1 MPHKFNTSRR
11 HKFAKKKYRVTNWCG
26 YNESL
31 RNRGDLTVWITGDA
45 RKHWA
50 APRRRS
56 RGSQPRYSDLAITMC
71 LTLGMVYRLP
81 LRQTQGLIR
90 SISKLMLLEISVP
103 DFSTLSRRGR
113 GLSLP
118 ARPKI
123 KITDPVHLAI
133 DSTGLK
139 VFDEGEWLQSKY
151 NVKAKRKRW
160 RKLHLGLNL
169 VTGDIVCSDLT
180 LDDVGDPT
188 VLPDLLNQIGT
199 PVSRFIADGAYD
211 GAPTSDLLKARF
223 GEAVEIIIPPP
234 KNAIPSP
241 QSKCFPSLRDRHIV
255 KIQTHG
261 RMAWQSG
268 SGYNQRSGIE
278 TQMGRWKAIIGP
290 KLKARCFENQQ
301 TEAKI
306 GVAILNKMTELGRPV
321 FKQIS

>member
-56 RGSQPRYSDLAITMC
+56 RGGQPRYSDLAITMC

-151 NVKAKRKRW
+151 NVRAKRKRW

-188 VLPDLLNQIGT
+188 VLPDLLTGITDMVEANRFLKEVFLPQHNARFATPAEDRGTAFVPFTGALDDILCIHEERTVSNDNTVRYKRLALQIPAGRHRRHYVKARVRVHEYPDGT
-199 PVSRFIADGAYD
+199 MAVFHGPRCLARYHADGQPID
-211 GAPTSDLLKARF
+211 SQTR
-223 GEAVEIIIPPP
+223 EA
-234 KNAIPSP
+234 A
-241 QSKCFPSLRDRHIV
+241 
-255 KIQTHG
+255 
-261 RMAWQSG
+261 
-268 SGYNQRSGIE
+268 
-278 TQMGRWKAIIGP
+278 
-290 KLKARCFENQQ
+290 
-301 TEAKI
+301 
-306 GVAILNKMTELGRPV
+306 
-321 FKQIS
+321 

>member
-1 MPHKFNTSRR
+1 MPHKFKTSRR

-50 APRRRS
+50 AARRRS
-56 RGSQPRYSDLAITMC
+56 RGGQPRYSDLAITMC

-211 GAPTSDLLKARF
+211 GAPTSDLL
-223 GEAVEIIIPPP
+223 
-234 KNAIPSP
+234 NSP
-241 QSKCFPSLRDRHIV
+241 LTKSALD
-255 KIQTHG
+255 
-261 RMAWQSG
+261 ASG
-268 SGYNQRSGIE
+268 
-278 TQMGRWKAIIGP
+278 
-290 KLKARCFENQQ
+290 L
-301 TEAKI
+301 
-306 GVAILNKMTELGRPV
+306 V
-321 FKQIS
+321 

>member
-1 MPHKFNTSRR
+1 
-11 HKFAKKKYRVTNWCG
+11 
-26 YNESL
+26 
-31 RNRGDLTVWITGDA
+31 
-45 RKHWA
+45 
-50 APRRRS
+50 
-56 RGSQPRYSDLAITMC
+56 
-71 LTLGMVYRLP
+71 
-81 LRQTQGLIR
+81 
-90 SISKLMLLEISVP
+90 MLLEISVP

-211 GAPTSDLLKARF
+211 GAPTSDLL
-223 GEAVEIIIPPP
+223 
-234 KNAIPSP
+234 NSP
-241 QSKCFPSLRDRHIV
+241 LTKSALD
-255 KIQTHG
+255 
-261 RMAWQSG
+261 ASG
-268 SGYNQRSGIE
+268 
-278 TQMGRWKAIIGP
+278 
-290 KLKARCFENQQ
+290 L
-301 TEAKI
+301 
-306 GVAILNKMTELGRPV
+306 V
-321 FKQIS
+321 

>member
-1 MPHKFNTSRR
+1 
-11 HKFAKKKYRVTNWCG
+11 
-26 YNESL
+26 
-31 RNRGDLTVWITGDA
+31 
-45 RKHWA
+45 
-50 APRRRS
+50 
-56 RGSQPRYSDLAITMC
+56 MC

-188 VLPDLLNQIGT
+188 VLPDLLNQLC
-199 PVSRFIADGAYD
+199 PKVDGAVKSCWPMACLYR
-211 GAPTSDLLKARF
+211 SLRF
-223 GEAVEIIIPPP
+223 GEEY
-234 KNAIPSP
+234 
-241 QSKCFPSLRDRHIV
+241 L
-255 KIQTHG
+255 
-261 RMAWQSG
+261 
-268 SGYNQRSGIE
+268 
-278 TQMGRWKAIIGP
+278 
-290 KLKARCFENQQ
+290 
-301 TEAKI
+301 
-306 GVAILNKMTELGRPV
+306 PV
-321 FKQIS
+321 SALLVDKT

>member
-31 RNRGDLTVWITGDA
+31 RNRGGLTVWITGDA

-56 RGSQPRYSDLAITMC
+56 RGGQPRYSDLAITMC

-188 VLPDLLNQIGT
+188 VLPDLLKAHSSRPKKRLCHSPALSWRE
-199 PVSRFIADGAYD
+199 PVPECTGAFLASLTLTE
-211 GAPTSDLLKARF
+211 GSLCPENGRIRPPTECRHDPMDTWGIFTQLPLFSCRLPANSIHFLNLARPSDA
-223 GEAVEIIIPPP
+223 EIP
-234 KNAIPSP
+234 N
-241 QSKCFPSLRDRHIV
+241 SKYIWH
-255 KIQTHG
+255 
-261 RMAWQSG
+261 
-268 SGYNQRSGIE
+268 RSKE
-278 TQMGRWKAIIGP
+278 KWRR
-290 KLKARCFENQQ
+290 RC
-301 TEAKI
+301 
-306 GVAILNKMTELGRPV
+306 
-321 FKQIS
+321 

>member
-1 MPHKFNTSRR
+1 MP
-11 HKFAKKKYRVTNWCG
+11 
-26 YNESL
+26 
-31 RNRGDLTVWITGDA
+31 DA
-45 RKHWA
+45 GHGLQVAA
-50 APRRRS
+50 AP
-56 RGSQPRYSDLAITMC
+56 D
-71 LTLGMVYRLP
+71 
-81 LRQTQGLIR
+81 QGLIR

-223 GEAVEIIIPPP
+223 GEAVEIIIPPRRTP
-234 KNAIPSP
+234 FQARNPSV
-241 QSKCFPSLRDRHIV
+241 FPHFETDILL
-255 KIQTHG
+255 KFKL
-261 RMAWQSG
+261 MAAWPWQSG
-268 SGYNQRSGIE
+268 SGYNQRSRIE